1 MSLCRDRS
9 KCGGRGAQQ
18 IGEADL
24 EDRRSGSARDPH
36 GLEPSEALVDQ
47 CLDRRG
53 EAERRYAADL
63 VACHC
68 QHLIRCRELHL
79 FPPDSE
85 VICDKA
91 IAQTSITGDQ
101 RQTRRARNVD
111 REGLDDLAQLT
122 LRRCCSHL
130 RGMRAPLHDEHR
142 NIKSQSQQRI
152 ADTLRAVVHERP
164 FCFALRPLAHHDAP
178 VHHTA
183 IMAHNDKTQATRML
197 DAKRIAYRATV
208 YDATR
213 EFHSAEDA
221 AQLIGAP
228 AEAVYKTLVVL
239 RETAGRER
247 PLLVMVASHRQIDLR
262 VLAKSLGEKKLTMA
276 SQRDAERLTGLQVGG
291 IAALALLNRPFDV
304 VIDEAAELLEKIHV
318 SAGQRGIDVEL
329 RTEDLVSVTG
339 ARFVVATAG

>member
-1 MSLCRDRS
+1 
-9 KCGGRGAQQ
+9 
-18 IGEADL
+18 
-24 EDRRSGSARDPH
+24 
-36 GLEPSEALVDQ
+36 
-47 CLDRRG
+47 
-53 EAERRYAADL
+53 
-63 VACHC
+63 
-68 QHLIRCRELHL
+68 
-79 FPPDSE
+79 
-85 VICDKA
+85 
-91 IAQTSITGDQ
+91 
-101 RQTRRARNVD
+101 
-111 REGLDDLAQLT
+111 
-122 LRRCCSHL
+122 
-130 RGMRAPLHDEHR
+130 
-142 NIKSQSQQRI
+142 
-152 ADTLRAVVHERP
+152 
-164 FCFALRPLAHHDAP
+164 
-178 VHHTA
+178 
-183 IMAHNDKTQATRML
+183 MAHNDKTQATRML
-197 DAKRIAYRATV
+197 DAKRVAYRATV